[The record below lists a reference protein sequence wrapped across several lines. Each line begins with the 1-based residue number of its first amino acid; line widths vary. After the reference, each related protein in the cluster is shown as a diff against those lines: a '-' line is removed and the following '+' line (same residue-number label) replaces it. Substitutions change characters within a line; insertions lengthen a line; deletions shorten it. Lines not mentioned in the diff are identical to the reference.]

1 MIIRSVIKPEQLLF
15 ELLKH
20 FEHAWGEKD
29 TVENK
34 QILGNFKSTHIDR
47 LTNCKSVLIQSPY
60 VDKVYRDSYY
70 HYFAS
75 KHAAYNKNAIRISFF
90 NIELS
95 EADFTTSLNL
105 EKIEN
110 SYLGFIIL
118 RPTFPQIVGRST
130 INPIAINEDI
140 LSCTAMVNA
149 TAGGIKLKAKGFPH
163 SSQDSESISCAET
176 TLWSLFEYYSSKYQE
191 YRPILPSDIIRVL
204 AKSSSVRQLPS
215 SGLDIT
221 KMAFAIKEFG
231 FAPMLYGEKAFKKD
245 FYRLISTYIESGIPL
260 VAGLLSKDKS
270 IGHAILITGR
280 KRITNSQI
288 DNLQQS
294 GLAGVNHFDFHD
306 IQPEFIILDDNLPC
320 YSEAPISKPCNAYPD
335 PIWQSARIT
344 HIIAPLYIR
353 MYLEAEVAK
362 FYFQNWVFT
371 ALGIQAIYHEIV
383 TRFFM
388 TSSRSYKHYLI
399 SDAEIDADLVDVL
412 IRIEMPKFIWVGEL
426 SSKELL
432 KQQKCNGLVVLD
444 ATEANRSSTPMLFT
458 LLTNQAHLKLNNK
471 DIQSFSLDLPPFRM
485 FDNNL
490 KV

>member
-1 MIIRSVIKPEQLLF
+1 LF

-344 HIIAPLYIR
+344 HT
-353 MYLEAEVAK
+353 V
-362 FYFQNWVFT
+362 V
-371 ALGIQAIYHEIV
+371 
-383 TRFFM
+383 
-388 TSSRSYKHYLI
+388 
-399 SDAEIDADLVDVL
+399 
-412 IRIEMPKFIWVGEL
+412 
-426 SSKELL
+426 SK
-432 KQQKCNGLVVLD
+432 
-444 ATEANRSSTPMLFT
+444 
-458 LLTNQAHLKLNNK
+458 KLCK
-471 DIQSFSLDLPPFRM
+471 
-485 FDNNL
+485 
-490 KV
+490 